1 MNDSLELDH
10 QQTRLVS
17 FAHVAQQSL
26 ALSASQRF
34 DVRGCYGCSTALVI
48 GHQLEKAKERLIVA
62 LVANTSAAQRLLR
75 DLLALVPEVPVRY
88 LPPPGE
94 SPYEQVRPEREASLS
109 RVAALCD
116 LHAEPRA
123 LKVLIV
129 CAGAWVKKVPR
140 ATHIQSKMA
149 PLRTGAPLSVQSLIL
164 TLDAAG
170 YQRVPLVEDRGS
182 FALRG
187 ELLDVWPPS
196 SPLPLRLELEFEQ
209 LKTITP
215 FDPESQRK
223 RQAEAVSSCVLGPAK
238 EAACTDRPVEQSAQI
253 LRALCDEIEL
263 PSTKTRALIDDVLS
277 GRMFIG
283 ETAYL
288 PALCEL
294 VPLADH
300 LPPDTLLVVEDPSA
314 VVGEAHQLVSGL
326 DQMYQLR
333 KRDEPAF
340 APAFHALSEL
350 ELDQS
355 IQQLVAVLLHRTAI
369 FGGTSQGFRSLAV
382 APAACVDLATLDQT
396 PLISKLHGER
406 QPTGDLSP
414 LVEALRAWLDDGHS
428 VTLTTRTKTQSE
440 RLATLLSHRG
450 LSSTTGP
457 LDALRPPRHK
467 QLSVSVAPLAQ
478 GIFAPN
484 EGLVLVTEEEI
495 FGRRKHIVTKQ
506 KKSRVFDA
514 LDDLRHLSVG
524 DLVVH
529 VEHGIGRYQ
538 GLLHQTVGDVTVD
551 VLAIEYFGGDRLLLP
566 VYRLNQVQKLA
577 SEGSFKLDRLGGQT
591 FAKTKSKVRKKVRD
605 IADQL
610 LRIYS
615 ARHQKTRPPLP
626 APGDDYLTFEASFP
640 YEETPDQAAAIV
652 DVLSDLQKDT
662 VMDRLVCGDVGFGK
676 TEVAL
681 RATFLSAHHGRQV
694 ALLCPT
700 TVLADQHLGTFRRRL
715 DGTGIEVNG
724 LSRFESKSAID
735 KTLAGL
741 KIGSVDVVVGTHR
754 LLSKDVFFK
763 NLGLLIIDEE
773 QRFGVSHKERLKELR
788 AQVDVLTLSATP
800 IPRTLNLAVGGLFD
814 MSVILTPPQQRRSI
828 RTQIARFD
836 EQLVAQAIARELARG
851 GQVFYVH
858 NRVEGLIERAALL
871 QKLLPDLKV
880 GIAHGQMSERELEN
894 TMHGFVQGSFDVLC
908 ATAIIESGLDIP
920 RANTI
925 IIDRADL
932 FGLAQLYQLRGRVGR
947 SKERAYCYLLI
958 PSEEQLNPDARK
970 RIEVLERYSDL
981 GSGFQIASMDME
993 IRGAGDVLGAE
1004 QTGFTSQIGLE
1015 LFAEMLTQATS
1026 ELRGEE
1032 YVPDVDPEL
1041 SLDVEAY
1048 LPESYIDDVGVR
1060 LSLYKRYASAPDAE
1074 RIFKLDEEVS
1084 DRFGA
1089 APKAAVTF
1097 SSVMLMKTH
1106 LRTLKALGLQAT
1118 AKTVHLHL
1126 RSDTPLPAERLV
1138 KLVAARNGRYSLSP
1152 DGRLTRRASDAERF
1166 ESGLH
1171 HAQKLLEDLERFD
1184 APAASQPSGK
1194 TGSPGR

>member
-1 MNDSLELDH
+1 
-10 QQTRLVS
+10 
-17 FAHVAQQSL
+17 
-26 ALSASQRF
+26 
-34 DVRGCYGCSTALVI
+34 
-48 GHQLEKAKERLIVA
+48 
-62 LVANTSAAQRLLR
+62 
-75 DLLALVPEVPVRY
+75 
-88 LPPPGE
+88 
-94 SPYEQVRPEREASLS
+94 
-109 RVAALCD
+109 
-116 LHAEPRA
+116 
-123 LKVLIV
+123 
-129 CAGAWVKKVPR
+129 
-140 ATHIQSKMA
+140 
-149 PLRTGAPLSVQSLIL
+149 
-164 TLDAAG
+164 
-170 YQRVPLVEDRGS
+170 
-182 FALRG
+182 
-187 ELLDVWPPS
+187 
-196 SPLPLRLELEFEQ
+196 
-209 LKTITP
+209 
-215 FDPESQRK
+215 
-223 RQAEAVSSCVLGPAK
+223 
-238 EAACTDRPVEQSAQI
+238 
-253 LRALCDEIEL
+253 
-263 PSTKTRALIDDVLS
+263 
-277 GRMFIG
+277 
-283 ETAYL
+283 
-288 PALCEL
+288 
-294 VPLADH
+294 
-300 LPPDTLLVVEDPSA
+300 
-314 VVGEAHQLVSGL
+314 
-326 DQMYQLR
+326 
-333 KRDEPAF
+333 
-340 APAFHALSEL
+340 
-350 ELDQS
+350 
-355 IQQLVAVLLHRTAI
+355 
-369 FGGTSQGFRSLAV
+369 
-382 APAACVDLATLDQT
+382 
-396 PLISKLHGER
+396 
-406 QPTGDLSP
+406 
-414 LVEALRAWLDDGHS
+414 
-428 VTLTTRTKTQSE
+428 
-440 RLATLLSHRG
+440 
-450 LSSTTGP
+450 
-457 LDALRPPRHK
+457 
-467 QLSVSVAPLAQ
+467 
-478 GIFAPN
+478 
-484 EGLVLVTEEEI
+484 
-495 FGRRKHIVTKQ
+495 
-506 KKSRVFDA
+506 
-514 LDDLRHLSVG
+514 
-524 DLVVH
+524 
-529 VEHGIGRYQ
+529 
-538 GLLHQTVGDVTVD
+538 
-551 VLAIEYFGGDRLLLP
+551 
-566 VYRLNQVQKLA
+566 
-577 SEGSFKLDRLGGQT
+577 
-591 FAKTKSKVRKKVRD
+591 
-605 IADQL
+605 
-610 LRIYS
+610 
-615 ARHQKTRPPLP
+615 
-626 APGDDYLTFEASFP
+626 
-640 YEETPDQAAAIV
+640 
-652 DVLSDLQKDT
+652 
-662 VMDRLVCGDVGFGK
+662 
-676 TEVAL
+676 
-681 RATFLSAHHGRQV
+681 
-694 ALLCPT
+694 
-700 TVLADQHLGTFRRRL
+700 
-715 DGTGIEVNG
+715 
-724 LSRFESKSAID
+724 
-735 KTLAGL
+735 
-741 KIGSVDVVVGTHR
+741 
-754 LLSKDVFFK
+754 VFFK